1 MSAHH
6 ADGGT
11 ARAVPPITDPSATP
25 QAATKAQ
32 TQAQAVEVRPGC
44 TSALC
49 LLLLTHGG
57 MDCWCRKRK
66 QATA

>member
-11 ARAVPPITDPSATP
+11 ARAVSPLTRSSAT
-25 QAATKAQ
+25 
-32 TQAQAVEVRPGC
+32 AQATPTTEAKAKADEVRTGC
-44 TSALC
+44 PSALC